1 MENKAYC
8 IKTVPDADDM
18 YNCTGCNHKPFK
30 RYGSYK
36 KHAEK
41 CLLGSSGSL
50 RMQEDS
56 SPTHTKKKVKLSVN
70 ISRKLITENK
80 ELIIQLQNEGKD
92 HREARWQNR
101 AKLDDMKLEITILRE
116 EKSALEQKVELLAK
130 TVDSLNGK
138 NIEFLQFMENFS
150 IEFLKTRDFDF

>member
-30 RYGSYK
+30 RKRTYK

-80 ELIIQLQNEGKD
+80 ELIVQLQNEGQD

-101 AKLDDMKLEITILRE
+101 AKIDDMKLELTILRD

-130 TVDSLNGK
+130 TVDSLNCK